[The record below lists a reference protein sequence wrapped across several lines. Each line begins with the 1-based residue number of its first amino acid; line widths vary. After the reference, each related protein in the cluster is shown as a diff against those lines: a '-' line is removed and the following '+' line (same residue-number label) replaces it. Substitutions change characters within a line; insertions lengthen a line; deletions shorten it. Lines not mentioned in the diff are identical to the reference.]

1 MLTKAQY
8 RTMTRQYLDDPVAK
22 RWSDPNLDLAI
33 QLVLDDLWGDM
44 LDIAPYLTSQY
55 QQIPLPLHI
64 PGYID
69 LRLTI
74 NGGDLTQRFYRLQ
87 QLIAHGRH
95 YFAKDP
101 RDYLLTASTNTG
113 DTSTVKADVEQRFSY
128 QFLGDQLWLHPLG
141 NVTTFTEMRYSFKP
155 IAFTQMTD
163 GTNVPFPEGHEHPV
177 MLLSA
182 SHAMAKG
189 NAEEAGQ
196 LYAMGNDAR
205 QRMINA
211 IRRQYHGMT
220 VPFVPQNQYEFGST

>member
-1 MLTKAQY
+1 M
-8 RTMTRQYLDDPVAK
+8 
-22 RWSDPNLDLAI
+22 S
-33 QLVLDDLWGDM
+33 
-44 LDIAPYLTSQY
+44 
-55 QQIPLPLHI
+55 LPLHT

-87 QLIAHGRH
+87 QLVADGRH

-141 NVTTFTEMRYSFKP
+141 SVSTFVEMRYSFKP
-155 IAFTQMTD
+155 ISFTQLTD
-163 GTNVPFPEGHEHPV
+163 GQNVPFPEGSEHCA
-177 MLLSA
+177 MLLA
-182 SHAMAKG
+182 AADTMIKG

-196 LYAMGNDAR
+196 MFSVGEAAR
-205 QRMINA
+205 QRMINS
-211 IRRQYHGMT
+211 IKRQYHGMT
-220 VPFVPQNQYEFGST
+220 IPFTPSNQTEWGGT